1 MYRWDYTAGEQS
13 PRAVISANPTSGV
26 APLTVQFSSAGSRDP
41 DENDSIRYEWDFD
54 GNGTVDSAD
63 ANPTH
68 TYTQNGTYTAVL
80 RVVDSSGKSDRK
92 TTTIVVGNTAP
103 SITINTPVDGD
114 FFAWG
119 EKIRYSVTVTDPED
133 GAIDC
138 SRVITTFVLIHD
150 THGHGEDQQTG
161 CSGTLQTLAE
171 DASHGGYIAGGISV
185 SYTDKGGGGQAALT
199 TTQQSVVQQR
209 RQQPEFANEDVRGL
223 QFPAVAATEPDPGGG
238 QAASA
243 IDPGDYFALN
253 NRYYLGNMTKQI
265 TLRYAG
271 GSATNTAGNPR
282 TGFDVRLDS
291 PTGQIVGGGT
301 LVSTGANNNTYTS
314 QTFPLDFTGSHR
326 LYVVFRSITGPGAPT
341 TAMGLVNWVEFAGPG
356 WGQP

>member
-1 MYRWDYTAGEQS
+1 MGLRGR
-13 PRAVISANPTSGV
+13 RAVAAGRDLGH
-26 APLTVQFSSAGSRDP
+26 ADQRHRAADGCSSPAQGSRDP

-63 ANPTH
+63 ANPVH

-80 RVVDSSGKSDRK
+80 TVVDSAGKTDRK

-103 SITINTPVDGD
+103 KITITTPVDGD

-119 EKIRYSVTVTDPED
+119 EKIAYTVTVTDPED
-133 GAIDC
+133 GTIDC
-138 SRVITTFVLIHD
+138 SRVVTTFVLIHD

-199 TTQQSVVQQR
+199 TTQQHVVQQR

-223 QFPAVAATEPDPGGG
+223 QFAAIDAATASPIR
-238 QAASA
+238 AAA
-243 IDPGDYFALN
+243 RRRA
-253 NRYYLGNMTKQI
+253 
-265 TLRYAG
+265 
-271 GSATNTAGNPR
+271 
-282 TGFDVRLDS
+282 
-291 PTGQIVGGGT
+291 
-301 LVSTGANNNTYTS
+301 
-314 QTFPLDFTGSHR
+314 
-326 LYVVFRSITGPGAPT
+326 RSIRAITSP
-341 TAMGLVNWVEFAGPG
+341 
-356 WGQP
+356 

>member
-1 MYRWDYTAGEQS
+1 M
-13 PRAVISANPTSGV
+13 ISATPTSGT
-26 APLTVQFSSAGSRDP
+26 APLRVQFSSAGSRDP
-41 DENDSIRYEWDFD
+41 DADDSIRYEWDFD

-63 ANPTH
+63 ANPVH

-80 RVVDSSGKSDRK
+80 TVIDSAGKTDRK

-103 SITINTPVDGD
+103 KIVINTPADGD

-119 EKIRYSVTVTDPED
+119 EKLPYTVTVTDPED

-138 SRVITTFVLIHD
+138 SRVVTTFVLIHD

-185 SYTDKGGGGQAALT
+185 TYTDKGAGGQAALT
-199 TTQQSVVQQR
+199 TTEQHVVQQR

-223 QFPAVAATEPDPGGG
+223 QFAAINAATGETDPGGG
-238 QAASA
+238 QALTG
-243 IDPGDYFALN
+243 IDPDDYLALN

-265 TLRYAG
+265 TVRFTG

-282 TGFDVRLDS
+282 MGFDVRLDS
-291 PTGQIVGGGT
+291 PTGQIVGGGN
-301 LVSTGANNNTYTS
+301 LVSTGANNNGAYTS

-326 LYVVFRSITGPGAPT
+326 LYLVFRSINAAGAPT
-341 TAMGLVNWVEFAGPG
+341 TGMGLINWVEFSGPG
-356 WGQP
+356 WGRP